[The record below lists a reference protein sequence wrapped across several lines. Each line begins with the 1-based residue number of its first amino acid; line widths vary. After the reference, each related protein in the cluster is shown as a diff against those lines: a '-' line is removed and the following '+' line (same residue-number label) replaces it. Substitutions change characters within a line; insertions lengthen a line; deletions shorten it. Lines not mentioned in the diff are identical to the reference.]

1 MSDDRGSAVDGVQGM
16 EYFEPV
22 RAWSLLFAGADRQF
36 QGNDGY
42 EDLPD
47 AFYSYDSTV
56 SNARHVQ
63 PGHLV
68 IVRSGAAALGVAVVE
83 RVEIDESATKIR
95 RRCPN
100 PACGKTSFKERVNS
114 TPRFKCS
121 PCQTAFDMPVE
132 EVVSVTNYRA
142 HYGRTWTPLEESL
155 DRLALGQLALSRSEQ
170 NSIRE
175 LDAGKTLS
183 ALRTK
188 GVRVFKPAQAT
199 PGSGDVSSHTGVG
212 AVGPASVVGGRCRA
226 LVNVR
231 RGQDAYRKALI
242 RKFGFICAVTGPAP
256 GEVLEAA
263 HLRAFA
269 ETEKH
274 DVDEGLLFRTDI
286 HRLFDR
292 GLLSIDPVQLIVRVA
307 PRLMV
312 HKEYAAL
319 DGKPLAVAPPLL
331 PTTHALEEHLAA
343 AMATW

>member
-1 MSDDRGSAVDGVQGM
+1 M
-16 EYFEPV
+16 EYFEPA

-56 SNARHVQ
+56 SNARHIQ

-68 IVRSGAAALGVAVVE
+68 VVRSGAAALGVAVVE
-83 RVEIDESATKIR
+83 HVSVDDSATKIR

-100 PACGKTSFKERVNS
+100 PACRKTSFKERVKV

-121 PCQTAFDMPVE
+121 PCQTEFDTPVE
-132 EVVSVTNYRA
+132 EVLPVTNYRA
-142 HYGRTWTPLEESL
+142 HYSRSWTPLEETL
-155 DRLALGQLALSRSEQ
+155 DRLALGQLSLSRSEQ

-175 LDAGKTLS
+175 LDTQETMS
-183 ALRTK
+183 ALLAK
-188 GVRVFKPAQAT
+188 GVRVFNPGWVAPIFGAAHPDAAT
-199 PGSGDVSSHTGVG
+199 GS
-212 AVGPASVVGGRCRA
+212 AERASIVGGRSRA
-226 LVNVR
+226 LVHVR

-269 ETEKH
+269 ETERH
-274 DVDEGLLFRTDI
+274 DVDEGLLLRTDI

-292 GLLSIDPVQLIVRVA
+292 GLVAIDPVQRIVRVA

-312 HKEYAAL
+312 HKIYAAL
-319 DGKPLAVAPPLL
+319 DGSPLAVATPLV
-331 PTTHALEEHLAA
+331 PTTRALEEHLAA
-343 AMATW
+343 AVATW

>member
-1 MSDDRGSAVDGVQGM
+1 M
-16 EYFEPV
+16 EYIEPN

-56 SNARHVQ
+56 SNARHIQ
-63 PGHLV
+63 AGDLV
-68 IVRSGAAALGVAVVE
+68 VVRSGAAALGVAVVE
-83 RVEIDESATKIR
+83 RVEIDGTATKTR

-100 PACGKTSFKERVNS
+100 PSCGKTSFKERVKMS
-114 TPRFKCS
+114 PRFKCS
-121 PCQTAFDMPVE
+121 PCQAEFDTPAE
-132 EVVSVTNYRA
+132 EVISVTNYRA
-142 HYGRTWTPLEESL
+142 HYRRSWTPLEESL
-155 DRLALGQLALSRSEQ
+155 DRQVLGQLSLSRSEQ

-175 LDAGKTLS
+175 LDAQGTLS
-183 ALRTK
+183 ALHAK
-188 GVRVFKPAQAT
+188 GVRVFDPGQIAPVIGAGSAAAATSSAEPA
-199 PGSGDVSSHTGVG
+199 PI
-212 AVGPASVVGGRCRA
+212 PGGRSRA
-226 LVNVR
+226 LVNAR
-231 RGQDAYRKALI
+231 RGQDVFRKALI

-274 DVDEGLLFRTDI
+274 DVEEGLLLRTDI

-292 GLLSIDPVQLIVRVA
+292 GLVAIDPVQRIVRVA

-312 HKEYAAL
+312 HRAYAAL
-319 DGKPLAVAPPLL
+319 NGIPLAIAEPLV
-331 PTTHALEEHLAA
+331 PTTGALSPSR
-343 AMATW
+343 